1 MSRIGLHG
9 FVSGRVQGVSFRAF
23 VVAEALQYAVTGWT
37 RNVADGRV
45 EVLLCGDEASV
56 HAVVAALHR
65 GPPHAHVT
73 EVALSAIDNSDTCN
87 QHMDFT
93 IRY

>member
-1 MSRIGLHG
+1 MNRIALRGY
-9 FVSGRVQGVSFRAF
+9 VSGRVQGVSFRAF
-23 VVAEALQYAVTGWT
+23 VVAQALQHELTGWT

-45 EVLLCGDEASV
+45 EVLLCGDETSV
-56 HAVVAALHR
+56 DAVVAALHR

-73 EVALSAIDNSDTCN
+73 EVALSAIDPNDAPAKGT
-87 QHMDFT
+87 DFT

>member
-1 MSRIGLHG
+1 MNRIALHG
-9 FVSGRVQGVSFRAF
+9 YISGRVQGVSFRAF
-23 VVAEALQYAVTGWT
+23 VAAQAQQYAVTGWT

-45 EVLLCGDEASV
+45 EVLLCGDDTAV

-73 EVALSAIDNSDTCN
+73 EVALNTIDPGDASNNGT
-87 QHMDFT
+87 DFT

>member
-1 MSRIGLHG
+1 MSRVALHG
-9 FVSGRVQGVSFRAF
+9 YINGRVQGVSFRAF
-23 VVAEALQYAVTGWT
+23 VVAQALQYAVTGWT

-45 EVLLCGDEASV
+45 EVLLCGDEAAV
-56 HAVVAALHR
+56 HAIVAALHH

-73 EVALSAIDNSDTCN
+73 EVALSAIDPGDARDNVT
-87 QHMDFT
+87 DFT